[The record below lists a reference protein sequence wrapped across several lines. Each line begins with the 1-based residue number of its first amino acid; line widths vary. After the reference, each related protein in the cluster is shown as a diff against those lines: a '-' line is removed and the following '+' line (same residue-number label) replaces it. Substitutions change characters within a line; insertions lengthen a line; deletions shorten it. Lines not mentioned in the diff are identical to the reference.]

1 MSEFEN
7 TNLPFLEQDCIE
19 TFGKE
24 QGKKYLIRPLKFT
37 ENLQVK
43 PITAITK
50 QSDTI

>member
-1 MSEFEN
+1 MKLSAKN
-7 TNLPFLEQDCIE
+7 
-19 TFGKE
+19 K
-24 QGKKYLIRPLKFT
+24 GKKYLIRPLKFT